1 VSDYL
6 FGERFFA
13 TRERLS
19 HVIRGILTLAGET
32 QTTLGEVF
40 IPARIES
47 DLGRPFTFAAC
58 GEINAGK
65 SSLLNSLFGHDLCPA
80 DVLPTTDRFHHYRHG
95 LADRNQP
102 LGPDSEERLRTAGF
116 LKNFRPID
124 TPGTN
129 SNKPEHAATLVRL
142 ATAADLV
149 LCVFPVS
156 NPWGA
161 ATWDF
166 LSRLPED
173 ALARVV
179 LIIHQADLREPGD
192 LEVIRGHMA
201 DLAMKRLGRVPP
213 IFAASAKLARAAKR
227 VKPANPA
234 TLKASGFAAL
244 EAFIGR
250 EVCLSAGRRAT
261 LETWRG
267 HCATALRQV
276 EDRIEEQQRD
286 IRAHARFIADVER
299 EIVEIREQFVARLP
313 RHLVNVAEV
322 FETEAVGITRLLHKR
337 LGALR
342 SLLRL
347 FTGDHTGQDM
357 ETAFIA
363 RLQQTIEAVAAKDG
377 GEVVKACAEHW
388 EDLAARV
395 QSALGA
401 DLTAAGPIDDL
412 LGEARERFI
421 RRLGG
426 AARQGIGDLRVRSLL
441 DKDLRKRN
449 LALRSFT
456 VSALLLTTAGAL
468 SGALRLPWLP
478 AVLCGLAALFLT
490 GGFVVAWITR
500 RTITRDFRQRLLDTC
515 GAFASTL
522 HSDYEEALHEV
533 FRDYTSAMAI
543 LHHYHAGERS
553 AIEPRQRRWQE
564 LFLTLKAIEQDL

>member
-6 FGERFFA
+6 FGERYFA

-32 QTTLGEVF
+32 QTALGDVF
-40 IPARIES
+40 TPARIES
-47 DLGRPFTFAAC
+47 ELGRPFIFIAC

-80 DVLPTTDRFHHYRHG
+80 DVLPTTDRFHYYRHG
-95 LADRNQP
+95 PADLNHPR
-102 LGPDSEERLRTAGF
+102 GPDREERLRTAGF
-116 LKNFRPID
+116 LRHFHLID

-129 SNKPEHAATLVRL
+129 SGKAQHAASLVQL
-142 ATAADLV
+142 AGASDLI
-149 LCVFPVS
+149 LCVFPVA

-166 LSRLPED
+166 LSRLSDEV
-173 ALARVV
+173 LARVV
-179 LIIHQADLREPGD
+179 LLVQQADLREPGD
-192 LEVIRGHMA
+192 LDVIRGHMA

-213 IFAASAKLARAAKR
+213 IFAVSAKLARMAKR
-227 VKPANPA
+227 GKMLDVG
-234 TLKASGFAAL
+234 LHEASGFTAL

-250 EVCLSAGRRAT
+250 VVCFSAARRGM

-267 HCATALRQV
+267 HSAAALRMV

-286 IRAHARFIADVER
+286 IRTHSRFIADVEQ
-299 EIVEIREQFVARLP
+299 EVIGIREQFVARLP

-322 FETEAVGITRLLHKR
+322 FETEAVGITRLLRKR

-377 GEVVKACAEHW
+377 GEVVKVCAEHW
-388 EDLAARV
+388 EELAGRV
-395 QSALGA
+395 KSALGA
-401 DLTAAGPIDDL
+401 DLAAAGPVDGIL
-412 LGEARERFI
+412 TEARERFI

-456 VSALLLTTAGAL
+456 ISALLLTTAGAS
-468 SGALRLPWLP
+468 SGAMQLPWLP
-478 AVLCGLAALFLT
+478 VVLCGLAALFLT

-500 RTITRDFRQRLLDTC
+500 RTISRDFRQRLLDTC

-533 FRDYTSAMAI
+533 FRDYSSAMAI

>member
-6 FGERFFA
+6 FGERYFT

-32 QTTLGEVF
+32 QTVLGEVF
-40 IPARIES
+40 TPARIES
-47 DLGRPFTFAAC
+47 ELGRPFTFLAC

-80 DVLPTTDRFHHYRHG
+80 DVLPTTDRFHYYRHG
-95 LADRNQP
+95 PADLNQP
-102 LGPDSEERLRTAGF
+102 LGPDREERLRTAGF
-116 LKNFRPID
+116 LKHFHLID

-129 SNKPEHAATLVRL
+129 SGKPGHAASLVQL
-142 ATAADLV
+142 AGTADLV

-166 LSRLPED
+166 LSCLPVEV
-173 ALARVV
+173 LARVV
-179 LIIHQADLREPGD
+179 LLVQQADLREPGD
-192 LEVIRGHMA
+192 LDVIRGHMA

-213 IFAASAKLARAAKR
+213 IFAVSAKLAHGAKR
-227 VKPANPA
+227 GN
-234 TLKASGFAAL
+234 LLDNRLHEASGFAAL

-250 EVCLSAGRRAT
+250 EVCFSAQRRGL

-267 HCATALRQV
+267 HSAAALRLV

-286 IRAHARFIADVER
+286 IRLHARFIADVEN
-299 EIVEIREQFVARLP
+299 EIVGIREQFVARLP

-342 SLLRL
+342 SMLRL

-357 ETAFIA
+357 ETAFID

-377 GEVVKACAEHW
+377 GEVVQVCAEHW
-388 EDLAARV
+388 DDLAGRV
-395 QSALGA
+395 KTALGA
-401 DLTAAGPIDDL
+401 DLAAAGPIDGIL
-412 LGEARERFI
+412 TEARERFI

-449 LALRSFT
+449 LALRSFII
-456 VSALLLTTAGAL
+456 SALLLTTAGA
-468 SGALRLPWLP
+468 SCGALQLPWLP

-500 RTITRDFRQRLLDTC
+500 RTISRDFRQRLLDTC

-533 FRDYTSAMAI
+533 FRDYTSAIAI

>member
-6 FGERFFA
+6 FGEHYFA

-32 QTTLGEVF
+32 QTALGEVF
-40 IPARIES
+40 TPARIES
-47 DLGRPFTFAAC
+47 ELSRPFILIAC

-80 DVLPTTDRFHHYRHG
+80 DVLPTTDRFRYYRHG
-95 LADRNQP
+95 PADINKP
-102 LGPDSEERLRTAGF
+102 LGPDLEEHFRTAGF
-116 LKNFRPID
+116 LKNFHLID

-129 SNKPEHAATLVRL
+129 TGKPEHAASLVHL
-142 ATAADLV
+142 AGMADLI
-149 LCVFPVS
+149 LCVFPVA

-166 LSRLPED
+166 LSRLSPA
-173 ALARVV
+173 ALSRVV
-179 LIIHQADLREPGD
+179 LIVQHSDLRESGD
-192 LEVIRGHMA
+192 LDVIRGHMA

-213 IFAASAKLARAAKR
+213 SFAVSAKLARGAKR
-227 VKPANPA
+227 GKLIDNR
-234 TLKASGFAAL
+234 LHEASGFDAL
-244 EAFIGR
+244 ERFIGR
-250 EVCLSAGRRAT
+250 EVCLSADRRAL
-261 LETWRG
+261 LETWRA
-267 HCATALRQV
+267 HSATALRLV

-286 IRAHARFIADVER
+286 IRSHARFIADVEQ
-299 EIVEIREQFVARLP
+299 EIVGIREQFVARLP

-322 FETEAVGITRLLHKR
+322 FETEAVGVTRLLHKR

-347 FTGDHTGQDM
+347 FTGDHTGQEM
-357 ETAFIA
+357 ETVFIA

-388 EDLAARV
+388 QELAGRV
-395 QSALGA
+395 KATLGA
-401 DLTAAGPIDDL
+401 DIAAAGPIDL
-412 LGEARERFI
+412 ILSEARERFV

-426 AARQGIGDLRVRSLL
+426 AAKQGIGDLRVRSLL

-456 VSALLLTTAGAL
+456 ISALLLTTAGA
-468 SGALRLPWLP
+468 SAGALRVPWLP
-478 AVLCGLAALFLT
+478 AVLCSLAGLFLT
-490 GGFVVAWITR
+490 GGAVVAWITR
-500 RTITRDFRQRLLDTC
+500 RAITRDFRQRLLDTC
-515 GAFASTL
+515 GAFASML
-522 HSDYEEALHEV
+522 HGDYEEALREV
-533 FRDYTSAMAI
+533 FRDYNSATAI